1 MPTLHKG
8 FNNLLEKEEIISGN
22 VFSSIQSSFFVRHI
36 DKLECNGIEFKKG
49 ELYQRDF
56 NILEECM
63 KISFRSD
70 SLIQDVFYQRLFELC
85 THSDTCV
92 YIFRSSPTSSAIAIA
107 ISNPDGL
114 QSFFELKKDVKSNSV
129 ISYIKNTLNEKGWF

>member
-8 FNNLLEKEEIISGN
+8 FNKLLDKEAIISGN

-63 KISFRSD
+63 KRSFRSD
-70 SLIQDVFYQRLFELC
+70 SLTQDVFYQRLFELC
-85 THSDTCV
+85 TNSDTCV
-92 YIFRSSPTSSAIAIA
+92 YIFHSSPNSSAIGLA

-114 QSFFELKKDVKSNSV
+114 QYFFELKKDVKSYSV
-129 ISYIKNTLNEKGWF
+129 ISYIKKTLNEKGWF